1 MPSLHEAYWRHT
13 NLYLSIIEEANNLF
27 NSNVGQEKGLVVF
40 DLNSDQIDSAISWL
54 IQLVPT
60 DQTDF
65 LLVHFVD
72 ALSMI
77 GIIRYSASEILIPL
91 YECQIAATQRLSI
104 KELEAD
110 AIDGLGILYAY
121 LGHLPRAIDCF
132 QHAKRIADGTKDKEL
147 RKDIKNHI
155 RLANKQ
161 LEDKNM
167 FSLQITKVTCV
178 LRLIPAGISLRLA
191 QLKRDRFSEIKSLN
205 RIANILLTLEKWGTS
220 NLYFQRAMS
229 LSQTLSYRFGQLE
242 ASMGLFQVKMSQDA
256 RGEIPYVCELRDLS
270 SDFEW
275 GVDVQVLE
283 ALIEIIPTID
293 HIEATANYLAKKN
306 DPIAN
311 EIFQQL
317 DQIMLRTEE
326 IVASTRKDTIQKHEV
341 FITALQGIRDNLA
354 RVVQVK
360 ERMTMNNQEQASD
373 SDVNR
378 KHMN

>member
-27 NSNVGQEKGLVVF
+27 NRNFGQEKGLVVF

-110 AIDGLGILYAY
+110 AYDGLGILFAY
-121 LGHLPRAIDCF
+121 LGYLPRAIDYY
-132 QHAKRIADGTKDKEL
+132 QHAKLIADGTNDKEL
-147 RKDIKNHI
+147 RKDIQNHI
-155 RLANKQ
+155 RLAHKQ
-161 LEDKNM
+161 LEDKNV
-167 FSLQITKVTCV
+167 FSLQITKVNCV

-191 QLKRDRFSEIKSLN
+191 KLKRDRFSEVNSLI
-205 RIANILLTLEKWGTS
+205 RIADILLALEKWGTS

-229 LSQTLSYRFGQLE
+229 LSLE
-242 ASMGLFQVKMSQDA
+242 GD
-256 RGEIPYVCELRDLS
+256 
-270 SDFEW
+270 
-275 GVDVQVLE
+275 
-283 ALIEIIPTID
+283 
-293 HIEATANYLAKKN
+293 
-306 DPIAN
+306 
-311 EIFQQL
+311 
-317 DQIMLRTEE
+317 
-326 IVASTRKDTIQKHEV
+326 
-341 FITALQGIRDNLA
+341 
-354 RVVQVK
+354 
-360 ERMTMNNQEQASD
+360 
-373 SDVNR
+373 
-378 KHMN
+378 

>member
-77 GIIRYSASEILIPL
+77 GIIRYGASEILIPL

-132 QHAKRIADGTKDKEL
+132 QHAKRIADGSKDKEL

-205 RIANILLTLEKWGTS
+205 RIANILLTLEKWDIS
-220 NLYFQRAMS
+220 NLYFQRAKS

-242 ASMGLFQVKMSQDA
+242 ASMGLFQVEISQDA
-256 RGEIPYVCELRDLS
+256 RGEISYVKELRDLS

-275 GVDVQVLE
+275 GVDVQVME

-293 HIEATANYLAKKN
+293 HIEAIANYLAKKN
-306 DPIAN
+306 DPMAN

-326 IVASTRKDTIQKHEV
+326 IVTSTRKDTIQKHEV

-360 ERMTMNNQEQASD
+360 ERMTMNNQEQAID

-378 KHMN
+378 NI

>member
-77 GIIRYSASEILIPL
+77 GIIRYGASEILIPL

-132 QHAKRIADGTKDKEL
+132 QHAKRIADGSKDKEL

-205 RIANILLTLEKWGTS
+205 RIANILLTLEKWDIS
-220 NLYFQRAMS
+220 NLYFQRAKS

-242 ASMGLFQVKMSQDA
+242 ASMGLFQVEISQDA
-256 RGEIPYVCELRDLS
+256 RGEISYVRELRDLS

-275 GVDVQVLE
+275 GVDVQVME

-293 HIEATANYLAKKN
+293 HIEAIANYLAKKN
-306 DPIAN
+306 DPMAN

-326 IVASTRKDTIQKHEV
+326 IVTSTRKDTIQKHEV

-360 ERMTMNNQEQASD
+360 ERMTMNNQEQAID

-378 KHMN
+378 NI

>member
-1 MPSLHEAYWRHT
+1 MPSLYEAYWRHT
-13 NLYLSIIEEANNLF
+13 NLYLSVIEEANDLF

-65 LLVHFVD
+65 LLVHYVD
-72 ALSMI
+72 ALSTI
-77 GIIRYSASEILIPL
+77 GIVRYSAREKLIPL
-91 YECQIAATQRLSI
+91 YEFQIAATQRLSI

-132 QHAKRIADGTKDKEL
+132 QRAERIADGTKDKEL
-147 RKDIKNHI
+147 RKEIQNHV
-155 RLANKQ
+155 RLARKQ
-161 LEDKNM
+161 LEDKGM
-167 FSLQITKVTCV
+167 FSQQIAKVTCV
-178 LRLIPAGISLRLA
+178 LGLIPAGISLKLA
-191 QLKRDRFSEIKSLN
+191 QIKRDRFSEIKLLN
-205 RIANILLTLEKWGTS
+205 HIANLHLGLEDWGIAT
-220 NLYFQRAMS
+220 LYFQRAIL

-242 ASMGLFQVKMSQDA
+242 ASMGLFKVEISQDA
-256 RGEIPYVCELRDLS
+256 RGEISYVKELRDLS

-275 GVDVQVLE
+275 GVDVQVME

-293 HIEATANYLAKKN
+293 HIEAIANYLAKKN
-306 DPIAN
+306 DPMAN

-360 ERMTMNNQEQASD
+360 ERMTMNNQEQAID

-378 KHMN
+378 NI

>member
-77 GIIRYSASEILIPL
+77 GIIRYGASEILIPL

-132 QHAKRIADGTKDKEL
+132 QHAKRIADGSKDKEL

-205 RIANILLTLEKWGTS
+205 RIANILLTLEKWDTS
-220 NLYFQRAMS
+220 NLYFQRAKS

-242 ASMGLFQVKMSQDA
+242 ASMGLFQVEISQDA
-256 RGEIPYVCELRDLS
+256 RGEISYVKELRDLS

-275 GVDVQVLE
+275 GVDVQVME

-293 HIEATANYLAKKN
+293 HIEAIANYLAKKN
-306 DPIAN
+306 DPMAN

-326 IVASTRKDTIQKHEV
+326 IVTSTRKDTIQKHEV

-360 ERMTMNNQEQASD
+360 ERMTMNNQEQAID

-378 KHMN
+378 NI